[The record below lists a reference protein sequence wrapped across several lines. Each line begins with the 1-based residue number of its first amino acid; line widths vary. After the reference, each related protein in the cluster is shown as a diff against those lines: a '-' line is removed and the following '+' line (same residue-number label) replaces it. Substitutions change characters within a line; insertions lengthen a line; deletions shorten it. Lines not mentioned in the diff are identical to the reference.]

1 MRPTALVP
9 VVLALICLCA
19 TGCRTI
25 GGNCG
30 SSCGSCPTNCR
41 GTTCDPCGGLSRTR
55 LAQGGHLGQGFRSGD
70 SCNECRGGLL
80 GNGGLLAAF
89 RGRALGGDGM
99 CGCGLRG
106 RLGLSCGR
114 CGLPFRGPTEG
125 TPYTEPFAGPAGPMA
140 PTVGYPYY
148 TTRAPRDFLLD
159 NPPSIGR

>member
-1 MRPTALVP
+1 MQHLQRVP
-9 VVLALICLCA
+9 AAVC
-19 TGCRTI
+19 
-25 GGNCG
+25 
-30 SSCGSCPTNCR
+30 
-41 GTTCDPCGGLSRTR
+41 
-55 LAQGGHLGQGFRSGD
+55 F
-70 SCNECRGGLL
+70 

-148 TTRAPRDFLLD
+148 TTQLLATSCSTIRRRLVAKSDNSSNHRCGRDTESRSIKQTGRRVMGSPACLWNVAKLTSREIDESPACRAVGVDRRLAEWCDA
-159 NPPSIGR
+159 R